1 MEIESEI
8 TKEEF
13 DRYEL
18 VRLSGLYNMIMNAHD
33 AMMAAA
39 LYRDKYLE
47 IQKNYT
53 ALKEKFYGK

>member
-1 MEIESEI
+1 MKSEI

-13 DRYEL
+13 DRYES

-33 AMMAAA
+33 AMIAAE

-47 IQKNYT
+47 ILKNYT

>member
-1 MEIESEI
+1 MKSEI

-13 DRYEL
+13 DRYET
-18 VRLSGLYNMIMNAHD
+18 VRESGLYNMIMNAHD
-33 AMMAAA
+33 AMLAAD